1 MGLSTM
7 TQTELASELAERT
20 GWNRSDAKRVLV
32 ELETIVA
39 ESVGACV
46 RVKVAG
52 VVIEPKLK
60 KASKKRMGRNP
71 ATGEEVEIAAKPA
84 SVKVKARAL
93 SGLQGA
99 APSTKKLQNAL

>member
-1 MGLSTM
+1 MGLSTL
-7 TQTELASELAERT
+7 TQSELANELAERT
-20 GWNRSDAKRVLV
+20 GWNRADAKRALA

-39 ESVGACV
+39 ENVGNCV

-60 KASKKRMGRNP
+60 KASKKRKGRNP

-93 SGLQGA
+93 SALQKS
-99 APSTKKLQNAL
+99 APSTRKLQNAL